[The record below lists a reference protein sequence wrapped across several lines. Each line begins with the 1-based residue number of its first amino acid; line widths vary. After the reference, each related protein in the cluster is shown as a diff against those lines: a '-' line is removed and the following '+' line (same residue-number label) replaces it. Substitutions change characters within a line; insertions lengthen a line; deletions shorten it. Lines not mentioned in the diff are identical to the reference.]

1 MVTTTRSGLRANSS
15 CRRRGQALQACCP
28 LTFFCLCISLFVLP
42 SIAFAQ
48 SQPPAVHQSD
58 GGHAG
63 DGSGADAVAA
73 PGTISGQI
81 ADKSGAAIVGAHVK
95 LSLDGQSATQV
106 IIEAGADNDGQF
118 TFTNIPPGSFQ
129 LTVS

>member
-15 CRRRGQALQACCP
+15 CRRSGQALQACCP
-28 LTFFCLCISLFVLP
+28 WSFFCLCISLFVLP

-81 ADKSGAAIVGAHVK
+81 ADKSGAALVGAHVK
-95 LSLDGQSATQV
+95 LSLEGQSATLV
-106 IIEAGADNDGQF
+106 IVEC
-118 TFTNIPPGSFQ
+118 
-129 LTVS
+129 V